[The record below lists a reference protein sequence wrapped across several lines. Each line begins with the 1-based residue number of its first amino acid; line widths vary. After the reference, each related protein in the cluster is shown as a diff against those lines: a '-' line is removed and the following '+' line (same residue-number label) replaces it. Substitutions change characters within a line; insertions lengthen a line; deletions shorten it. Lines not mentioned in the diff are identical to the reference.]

1 MLTNHKNQTLRNA
14 RILVPKSEIVSAVV
28 PRLASEPGF
37 SQQTLIAEGINN
49 QLAIPVGC
57 SSIIIVITL
66 APLRDLIVGSA
77 APHNARGGF
86 GRGSRDDSWRRR
98 RGVRVRGANT
108 RSRIRESGRG
118 HFRIGVGRRKRFK
131 RQPTQGGCDGR
142 SRRGCLDVSRDKKGP
157 TADKANG
164 KGGHT

>member
-77 APHNARGGF
+77 APHNARGRF
-86 GRGSRDDSWRRR
+86 GRRASDDS
-98 RGVRVRGANT
+98 
-108 RSRIRESGRG
+108 
-118 HFRIGVGRRKRFK
+118 
-131 RQPTQGGCDGR
+131 
-142 SRRGCLDVSRDKKGP
+142 
-157 TADKANG
+157 
-164 KGGHT
+164 